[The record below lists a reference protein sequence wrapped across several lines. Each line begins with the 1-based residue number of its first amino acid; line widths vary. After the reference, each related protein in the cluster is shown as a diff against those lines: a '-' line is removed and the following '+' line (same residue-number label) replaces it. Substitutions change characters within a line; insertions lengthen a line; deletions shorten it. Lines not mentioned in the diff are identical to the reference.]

1 MRKRKRDRVR
11 ELAEKIDEQ
20 IAFEKLILL
29 VIVGGICLYVA
40 VTGDRSIVQ

>member
-1 MRKRKRDRVR
+1 MKKRKRDKAR

-20 IAFEKLILL
+20 IAWEKLILL

-40 VTGDRSIVQ
+40 ITGDRSIIQ